1 MRLAIQ
7 VEALKLRH
15 SLVGAIA
22 TLAMVAGVLALL
34 GGITA
39 GVANGNPQ
47 MIAQAGPAGVLDWP
61 GLLAGATQITA
72 VSSLL
77 GFGVVLAWLF
87 GREFT
92 DGTITGLFALPIRLS
107 RIALAKLGVYAL
119 WAVLV
124 GFAAVVGI
132 LILGLAMGY
141 GSPGARVWA
150 GLGRLILVEIL
161 TAAVAVPVAWIAT
174 VTRSVLA
181 GVGGTIALVV
191 LAQIGALAGAG
202 GWLPLAAPAL
212 WAMSDGAGVGAIQ
225 LALVLVLALGFA
237 ALVCATWSRLQ
248 LDR

>member
-92 DGTITGLFALPIRLS
+92 DCPITGLLAMTIRLI
-107 RIALAKLGVYAL
+107 RIALVQSA
-119 WAVLV
+119 
-124 GFAAVVGI
+124 
-132 LILGLAMGY
+132 
-141 GSPGARVWA
+141 
-150 GLGRLILVEIL
+150 
-161 TAAVAVPVAWIAT
+161 
-174 VTRSVLA
+174 
-181 GVGGTIALVV
+181 
-191 LAQIGALAGAG
+191 
-202 GWLPLAAPAL
+202 
-212 WAMSDGAGVGAIQ
+212 
-225 LALVLVLALGFA
+225 
-237 ALVCATWSRLQ
+237 
-248 LDR
+248 